1 MESEEAFDV
10 SLGHLYQR
18 WEAFVPGFHKW
29 FVENKADVFRCCLI
43 APVHELAHLGSPPEM
58 FTNNPNESANS
69 VLKKWTDFKKSSW
82 PGFIEKLCKLVD
94 IQLTEVDKAVYDGGN
109 YSLVPQFAHF
119 RVDPVKWHSMTAS
132 QRKTH
137 LRKMTSDMLKYTC
150 TMAKPGKMSLSATE
164 VELPSIPAATLQN
177 IWAKAERLL
186 NEPTAIVP
194 APGIEGA
201 RMVASDSLSRP
212 HLVKQSESG
221 KFSCDDQCPMW
232 RG

>member
-10 SLGHLYQR
+10 SLGHLYQQ

-94 IQLTEVDKAVYDGGN
+94 IQLTEVDKAVYDGGK

-137 LRKMTSDMLKYTC
+137 LRKMTSDMLK
-150 TMAKPGKMSLSATE
+150 
-164 VELPSIPAATLQN
+164 
-177 IWAKAERLL
+177 
-186 NEPTAIVP
+186 
-194 APGIEGA
+194 
-201 RMVASDSLSRP
+201 
-212 HLVKQSESG
+212 
-221 KFSCDDQCPMW
+221 
-232 RG
+232 